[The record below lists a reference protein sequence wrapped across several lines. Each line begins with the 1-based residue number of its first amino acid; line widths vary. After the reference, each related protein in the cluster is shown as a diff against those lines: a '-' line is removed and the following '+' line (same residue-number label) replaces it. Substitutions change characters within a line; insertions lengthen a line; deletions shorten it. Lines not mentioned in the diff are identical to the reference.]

1 MDVVEFS
8 LPVDVAA
15 APKLMG
21 SEGFSRT
28 AGVEPR
34 NDSVSLLVNHSNS
47 IHNHNVSVVV
57 TDVANMKTDA
67 LFYSNDVFLESQL
80 CNSSSQLSQLKGE
93 ELSKNTPAGN
103 GKNCLV
109 ISSTLEGVPSQRKAA
124 KVNKSSSSCSKRA
137 RMSRS
142 EDSTSTNGI
151 AESNPEKSQLQKQKS
166 NGTKRGDKRTFKV
179 PSAKSKFES
188 SSMKIG
194 ASLFSTSSGANNFFD
209 WLFHR
214 LTFLTQAIA
223 EPHFSLQEPYYSSSL
238 SLLFLANP
246 SHIPVHITFFGQA
259 WSVSAKSIDAVIVI
273 HDAQVF
279 VVLTVLFAGLYG
291 LKHDL
296 HDVTKLM
303 DEPPLDELLK
313 GTFARPNLGKDE
325 VKRTSSLNENFMNSV
340 RKACSILHSP
350 KSVQSQNT
358 AEMDCSSNKTSPCEL
373 SSVCAVERVG
383 DEAKDQSCTKDTPSC
398 SKDLCSKT
406 EIIASPL
413 DIPLSQPKDVFERIA
428 LHQFQDLDSLLL
440 DLSKST
446 NDLRSGKQASR
457 QPSLP
462 SFPWSHAFGGHSR
475 TNSDTVKLSTSRSAC
490 QGKWSRIGVIAS
502 STDTDR
508 GCFAN
513 LDSFSYD
520 SSLVPSTGCSDN
532 KLLPS
537 LIPNLPPRQWDSSSP
552 VTCKDSQFNAETG
565 GQADPT
571 ENDECCPRVLAA
583 ARTICELA
591 TRSPRQNPDGILR
604 WQRKTS
610 HKAMKTCNYKS
621 NEKLEEMPSIPISM
635 IGSDV
640 VSRSAGQTMP
650 SKKPRLSIVEN
661 KNSGHSN
668 NFKKGPCTWSTSKSS
683 RSIPSKPIRDSI
695 VEGKHTTSSI
705 LKQHCTMPPPARDL
719 SKAAYDGKR
728 QVGKLL
734 LTDWKRGRDK

>member
-47 IHNHNVSVVV
+47 IHNHN
-57 TDVANMKTDA
+57 
-67 LFYSNDVFLESQL
+67 ESQL

-194 ASLFSTSSGANNFFD
+194 ASLFSTSSGANNFF
-209 WLFHR
+209 
-214 LTFLTQAIA
+214 
-223 EPHFSLQEPYYSSSL
+223 
-238 SLLFLANP
+238 
-246 SHIPVHITFFGQA
+246 
-259 WSVSAKSIDAVIVI
+259 
-273 HDAQVF
+273 
-279 VVLTVLFAGLYG
+279 GLYG